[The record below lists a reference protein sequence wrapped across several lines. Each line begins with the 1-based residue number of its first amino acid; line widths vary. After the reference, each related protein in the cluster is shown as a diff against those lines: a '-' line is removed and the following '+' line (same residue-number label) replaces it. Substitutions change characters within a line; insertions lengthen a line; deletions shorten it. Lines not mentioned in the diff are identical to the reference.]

1 MLIKTLTGRA
11 RQLSG
16 LPDSVAPG
24 GVTPLLAQIQLN
36 IQFINPWAVNSNTR
50 GDELALVTP
59 FDRGIPAVDVINPTP
74 HGISMPRG
82 SPRLKRGSLLLAP
95 KLIFENEKSKKIL
108 LPSLEK
114 VL

>member
-1 MLIKTLTGRA
+1 MMMGAYKNAHGTCPTAVWLA
-11 RQLSG
+11 RQCG
-16 LPDSVAPG
+16 AR

-82 SPRLKRGSLLLAP
+82 SPRLKRGSLLLH
-95 KLIFENEKSKKIL
+95 F
-108 LPSLEK
+108 
-114 VL
+114 